1 MNSQRYE
8 RICRM
13 MAMRQPDLTLCLEE
27 VHKPHNVSA
36 VIRSADAV
44 GIHDLHAV
52 WPEKIKTLVSSA
64 AGSNSWVNVH
74 NHDTLGDAVTLLK
87 SQGMQ
92 ILATHLSDTAVDF
105 RAVDFTRPTCII
117 MGSEKTGISQEAV
130 RLADQHIMIPMSGM
144 VQSLNVSVAAAVILY
159 EAQRQREAAGLY
171 EHPRCALALDEQ
183 QRLLFERGYPVL
195 AQVARE
201 KKLPRP
207 QIDEQ
212 GHIIAPDSWW
222 AAMQQKKPSA

>member
-1 MNSQRYE
+1 
-8 RICRM
+8 
-13 MAMRQPDLTLCLEE
+13 MRQPDLTLCLEE

-92 ILATHLSDTAVDF
+92 ILATHLSDSAVDF
-105 RAVDFTRPTCII
+105 RAIDFTRPTCII

-171 EHPRCALALDEQ
+171 EHPRCALAQDEQ
-183 QRLLFERGYPVL
+183 QRCCLNAAIRCWHRSPVRKNCPVRRL
-195 AQVARE
+195 TNRAISLRRTAGG
-201 KKLPRP
+201 LPCNRRNHP
-207 QIDEQ
+207 
-212 GHIIAPDSWW
+212 PDTKRSR
-222 AAMQQKKPSA
+222 K

>member
-1 MNSQRYE
+1 
-8 RICRM
+8 
-13 MAMRQPDLTLCLEE
+13 MRQPDLTLCLEE

-87 SQGMQ
+87 SQCMQ
-92 ILATHLSDTAVDF
+92 ILATHLSDSAVDF
-105 RAVDFTRPTCII
+105 RAIDFTRPTCII
-117 MGSEKTGISQEAV
+117 MGSEKTGISQEAI

-171 EHPRCALALDEQ
+171 EHPRCTLPQDEQ

-222 AAMQQKKPSA
+222 AAMQQKKLSA

>member
-144 VQSLNVSVAAAVILY
+144 VQSLNVSVAASVILY

>member
-92 ILATHLSDTAVDF
+92 ILATHLSDSAVDF

-222 AAMQQKKPSA
+222 AAMQQKKLSA

>member
-1 MNSQRYE
+1 
-8 RICRM
+8 
-13 MAMRQPDLTLCLEE
+13 MRQPDLTLCLEE

-92 ILATHLSDTAVDF
+92 ILATHLSDSAVDF
-105 RAVDFTRPTCII
+105 RTIDFTRPTCII

>member
-92 ILATHLSDTAVDF
+92 ILATHLSDSAVDF

-171 EHPRCALALDEQ
+171 EHPRCTLALDEQ

-222 AAMQQKKPSA
+222 AAMQQKKLSA